1 MDEST
6 PFSQS
11 KDKVIVYGSQFLK
24 QILKVVKH
32 SKLYPFE
39 HPFIEGGLEEMMKTL
54 GDTFLYV
61 PDFFVHLVR
70 GELLI
75 EGIPAEVSEKTRKDL
90 AKLFKRAQMKSVRF
104 ISKLTKT
111 ELLEFVKMFAMK
123 PDELKAAGGPEQVL
137 AQKTENIR
145 INIRDGEHPETGTVG
160 FAAEEKDELL
170 DIEKQ
175 ESVLRGYLVRK
186 LKETKKPKK
195 GVIDDFQEEAG
206 DETRA
211 MERML
216 NPTETHPE
224 LLASSVSEAVREKL
238 GAKGISDRAATR
250 EATLESLE
258 RIARMYTHE
267 STSWLSS
274 KDLLVKVIMLLDPEL
289 RKTVMDEDATGDA
302 GADILVDQFSM
313 DVRGELLVR
322 ELAAGRLPGDQL
334 RKALDNLA
342 RSEDDME
349 KLIRRVH
356 DSVEQGK
363 FEKDTRTLILE
374 NLDSISAIARGEE
387 EMGTIAPRRP
397 PKKLYVADRDEE
409 VRRKIKDLVSQ
420 GGHVVSATDSGETL
434 INQIMEAKP
443 NLVIMD
449 VKLEDRNA
457 LEILE
462 KMLRR
467 GIDSIPVMIYSEA
480 EKPASDPIVQ
490 QYPFLEWITKD
501 IPVDEF
507 AGQVKLYLNIP
518 NIWLMMASDRHRAG
532 LADALAAES
541 NVIVDEFGSMLDLVY
556 DLSNGSPDCIVVSA
570 ADTGGKLVEFVRFLR
585 RKSAHEKTP
594 VFLVDADRTASSL
607 RSLLSIKHLRFVPG
621 GLRTEE
627 VASRIIE
634 FLGRSQSE
642 YKLL

>member
-1 MDEST
+1 VDESS

-11 KDKVIVYGSQFLK
+11 KDKVIVHGSEFLK
-24 QILKVVKH
+24 RILKVVKH
-32 SKLYPFE
+32 SKLYSFE
-39 HPFIEGGLEEMMKTL
+39 HPFIESGLEEMMKIL
-54 GDTFLYV
+54 SDTFLYV
-61 PDFFVHLVR
+61 SDFFVDIVR

-90 AKLFKRAQMKSVRF
+90 AKLFKRAQIKSVRF
-104 ISKLTKT
+104 ISKLAKA

-123 PDELKAAGGPEQVL
+123 PDEMKAAGGPEKIL
-137 AQKTENIR
+137 AQKAENIR
-145 INIRDGEHPETGTVG
+145 INIRDSTHPDTGTVG
-160 FAAEEKDELL
+160 FGAEEKDELL
-170 DIEKQ
+170 NIEKQ
-175 ESVLRGYLVRK
+175 ESVLRTYLVRK
-186 LKETKKPKK
+186 LKEKKPKK
-195 GVIDDFQEEAG
+195 QVIDDFQDDAG
-206 DETRA
+206 DETRQ
-211 MERML
+211 MQRML

-224 LLASSVSEAVREKL
+224 LLASTVSEAVREKL
-238 GAKGISDRAATR
+238 GAKGVSDRAATR

-258 RIARMYTHE
+258 RIARMFTHE

-289 RKTVMDEDATGDA
+289 RKTVMDEDDTGDA
-302 GADILVDQFSM
+302 GADILVDQFSL
-313 DVRGELLVR
+313 DVRIELLVR

-342 RSEDDME
+342 RSKDDME
-349 KLIRRVH
+349 ELIRRVH
-356 DSVEQGK
+356 DAIEKGK
-363 FEKDTRTLILE
+363 FESGTRTLILE

-387 EMGTIAPRRP
+387 EKGTIAPMRP

-409 VRRKIKDLVSQ
+409 VCRKISELVSKS
-420 GGHVVSATDSGETL
+420 GHVVSATDSGETL

-443 NLVIMD
+443 NLIIMD
-449 VKLEDRNA
+449 VKLEDKSG

-462 KMLRR
+462 RLVRS
-467 GIDSIPVMIYSEA
+467 GIDSIPVMIYSEM

-518 NIWLMMASDRHRAG
+518 NIWLMMVSDRHRAA

-541 NVIVDEFGSMLDLVY
+541 NVIVDEFYSLFDLIY
-556 DLSNGSPDCIVVSA
+556 DLSRGSPDCIVVSA
-570 ADTGGKLVEFVRFLR
+570 SDTGGKLVEFVSFLR
-585 RKSAHEKTP
+585 HKPAHEKTP
-594 VFLVDADRTASSL
+594 VFLVDADRTESSL
-607 RSLLSIKHLRFVPG
+607 RSLLSVKHLRFVPG
-621 GLRTEE
+621 GLRTGD